1 MNNKELYLEMLK
13 VHIKLHAFA
22 TCLNEEMVQLQSLIE
37 SMDSQPIRAKKR
49 QKTIEPDDIIPF

>member
-22 TCLNEEMVQLQSLIE
+22 SCLNEEMVQLKSLIE
-37 SMDSQPIRAKKR
+37 SMDNQSTEVKKR
-49 QKTIEPDDIIPF
+49 RKIIGPDDSIPF